1 VTVAI
6 IDYGAGN
13 LRSAEKAFQH
23 VIAETGQREDVIV
36 TSDPDVVVRAERV
49 VLPGDGAFAD
59 CKRNLDA
66 IDGMIEAIDEVIDVH
81 GRPFFG
87 ICVGMQLFATRG
99 VEHAVTPGLDRIPGE
114 VRAVTPRDPAL
125 KVPHMGWNTMFTRGD
140 HPLFDGIAFGE
151 EGWHAYFL
159 HGYHL
164 VAERDDDVAAVA
176 DYGGPVTA
184 IVARGNIAGTQF
196 HPEKS
201 QKLGLTL
208 IGNFLKWKP

>member
-1 VTVAI
+1 MTVAI

-13 LRSAEKAFQH
+13 LRSAEKAFQF
-23 VIAETGQREDVIV
+23 VIASSGRSQDVVI
-36 TSDPDVVVRAERV
+36 TADPDIVARADRV

-59 CKRNLDA
+59 CKRHLDA
-66 IDGMIEAIDEVIDVH
+66 TPGMIEAIDETIDRK

-87 ICVGMQLFATRG
+87 ICVGMQLLATRG
-99 VEHAVTPGLDRIPGE
+99 LEHAITPGLGRIAGE
-114 VRAVTPRDPAL
+114 VRAVTPDDPAL
-125 KVPHMGWNTMFTRGD
+125 KVPHMGWNTMTAMTR
-140 HPLFDGIAFGE
+140 HALFDGIAFGP

-159 HGYHL
+159 HGFHL
-164 VAERDDDVAAVA
+164 VAEREEDVAAVA

-201 QKLGLTL
+201 QRLGLKL
-208 IGNFLKWKP
+208 IANFLEWKP

>member
-1 VTVAI
+1 MSVAI

-23 VIAETGQREDVIV
+23 AIAERGVNEEVII
-36 TSDPDVVVRAERV
+36 TADPEIVARADRV

-66 IDGMIEAIDEVIDVH
+66 IPGMIEAIDETIDMR
-81 GRPFFG
+81 GRPFLG
-87 ICVGMQLFATRG
+87 ICVGMQLLATRG

-114 VRAVTPRDPAL
+114 VTAIVPDDPAL
-125 KVPHMGWNTMFTRGD
+125 KVPHMGWNTMTAMTR
-140 HPLFDGIAFGE
+140 HALFDGIAFGP

-159 HGYHL
+159 HGFHL
-164 VAERDDDVAAVA
+164 VATRADDVAAVA

-184 IVARGNIAGTQF
+184 IVARGTIAGTQF

-201 QKLGLTL
+201 QKLGLKL
-208 IGNFLKWKP
+208 IANFLGWTP

>member
-1 VTVAI
+1 VSVAI

-13 LRSAEKAFQH
+13 LRSAEKAFQYA
-23 VIAETGQREDVIV
+23 IAASGVRETVTI
-36 TSDPDVVVRAERV
+36 TSDPEVVAAADRV

-66 IDGMIEAIDEVIDVH
+66 IPGMIEAIDETIDQRA
-81 GRPFFG
+81 RPFFG
-87 ICVGMQLFATRG
+87 ICVGMQLLATRG
-99 VEHAVTPGLDRIPGE
+99 LEHTVVPGLDRIPGE
-114 VRAVTPRDPAL
+114 VRAIAPNDPAL
-125 KVPHMGWNTMFTRGD
+125 KVPHMGWNTMVARQK
-140 HPLFDGIAFGE
+140 HPLFEGIAFGDD
-151 EGWHAYFL
+151 GWHAYFL

-184 IVARGNIAGTQF
+184 IVARDTIAGTQF

-201 QKLGLTL
+201 QRLGLKL
-208 IGNFLKWKP
+208 IGNFLKWSP